1 MVELMS
7 KHADEVICRAP
18 DPSLARGSRLRGR
31 CRRLAVAA
39 LCLALLS
46 ACGREGNEGVVQA
59 NFRTAGAQVRV
70 IVQPLRLNEER
81 TRVEAVGTS
90 RAILS
95 IAVYPAVSGE
105 VIAVNFEPGQ
115 KVQEGDA
122 LVELD
127 RRDEELAVEL
137 ATVRL
142 ADAERLY
149 ERYQRTG
156 NSGAVLPTAIDA
168 ARAAAEAARIE
179 LERARVALDYRT
191 INAPF
196 SGYVGIT
203 DVDPGDRINPNTQ
216 ITTLDDRS
224 SLLITFAVPELLSGR
239 LTTQDDVQLATWN
252 GRGPAAYGEVVDIDS
267 RIDPA
272 TRTFMARALVP
283 NEDDRLRPG
292 MSFRVNVDVPG
303 IPYPVVPETG
313 VQWGAEGAFVWSVA
327 DNRAQRVPVNIIQR
341 QQGEILVESSE
352 LAEGDLIVTEGIQRV
367 RDGMELVYD
376 RPELVNDGPDDG
388 GNPAVCAD

>member
-1 MVELMS
+1 M
-7 KHADEVICRAP
+7 AA
-18 DPSLARGSRLRGR
+18 
-31 CRRLAVAA
+31 AA
-39 LCLALLS
+39 LCAVLVS
-46 ACGREGNEGVVQA
+46 ACGEEGSQRVAQA
-59 NFRTAGAQVRV
+59 NVRTAAPQVRV
-70 IVQPLRLNEER
+70 IVQPLRFNEER
-81 TRVEAVGTS
+81 TRIEAVGTS

-115 KVQEGDA
+115 KVREGDA
-122 LVELD
+122 LVELE

-137 ATVRL
+137 ASVRV

-168 ARAAAEAARIE
+168 ARAAAHAARIE

-191 INAPF
+191 VNAPF
-196 SGYVGIT
+196 SGYVGIS

-224 SLLITFAVPELLSGR
+224 SLLVTFAVPESLSGR

-252 GRGPAAYGEVVDIDS
+252 GRGPAAWGEVVDIDS

-292 MSFRVNVDVPG
+292 MSFRVTVDVPG

-313 VQWGAEGAFVWSVA
+313 VQWGADGAYVWSVA
-327 DNRAQRVPVNIIQR
+327 DNRAQRVPVSIVQR

-352 LAEGDLIVTEGIQRV
+352 LAEGDLIVVEGIQRV

-376 RPELVNDGPDDG
+376 HPGLVDDGPAG
-388 GNPAVCAD
+388 SSKPAVCAD